1 MKEKSYYPV
10 IHDFFSHSNY
20 EASRRFTLQNGYSP
34 EPLKSLVKE
43 RTLFPSA
50 TSYIHIAGTL
60 GKGSVATYLYR
71 MIQREGHSCGLYT
84 SPHLIHPC
92 ERIQLN
98 GVNIPERELYKF
110 FRYFRMF
117 YDLSKMSY
125 FDFFTLSALE
135 YFREKNAGWAVLE
148 TGLGGRLDST
158 NVVQPAAVVLTS
170 IAMDHETILGDT
182 LEKIA
187 WEKAGI
193 IKSGTPVFSVPQKD
207 EARGVIDK
215 AAQDAG
221 SPVHYFPESLW
232 DQEKT
237 YLQRNYSFSRW
248 VFLKLFGFSPEE
260 IPPDIP
266 GRLEILRRD
275 PLIIYDAAHNPASM
289 ENLAHEILRL
299 AGNKNIDTL
308 YIIMNSM
315 KERDMRIYRII
326 LDSILGKQTRIQYFL
341 FPMRDPR
348 FFSEDSGDSFPALS
362 ATLFQECNH
371 TPGKNM
377 FLFTGSMYL
386 YKNVLSFLKD
396 IFNTEISSDN
406 S

>member
-1 MKEKSYYPV
+1 LKEKSYYPV

-43 RTLFPSA
+43 RTLFPSFI
-50 TSYIHIAGTL
+50 SYIHIAGTL
-60 GKGSVATYLYR
+60 GKGSVAIYLSR
-71 MIQREGHSCGLYT
+71 MIRQSGQTCGLYT

-98 GVNIPERELYKF
+98 GVYIPERELYKF

-117 YDLSKMSY
+117 YDLSRVSY
-125 FDFFTLSALE
+125 FDFFTLCALE
-135 YFREKNAGWAVLE
+135 YFREKNAGWGVLE

-158 NVVQPAAVVLTS
+158 NVVHPAAVVLTS
-170 IAMDHETILGDT
+170 IAIDHEKILGDT

-187 WEKAGI
+187 TEKAGI
-193 IKSGTPVFSVPQKD
+193 IKSGVPVFSVPQKD
-207 EARGVIDK
+207 EARNVIDK

-221 SPVHYFPESLW
+221 SPLHYFPQSLW

-237 YLQRNYSFSRW
+237 YPQRNYRFSRW
-248 VFLKLFGFSPEE
+248 VFLNIFGFPPEE
-260 IPPDIP
+260 IPLDIP

-289 ENLAHEILRL
+289 GNLAREILRL
-299 AGNKNIDTL
+299 AGNKNMDNL

-315 KERDMRIYRII
+315 KERDMRTYRII
-326 LDSILGKQTRIQYFL
+326 LDSILEKETRIEYFL
-341 FPMRDPR
+341 FPMTDSR
-348 FFSEDSGDSFPALS
+348 FFSDDSGDLFPALS
-362 ATLFQECNH
+362 AKIFRECVN
-371 TPGKNM
+371 TPGKKM
-377 FLFTGSMYL
+377 FIFTGSMYL
-386 YKNVLSFLKD
+386 YKDVLSFLKD